1 MGRTCPWE
9 GYSVL
14 PCAGT
19 WGKRWLPGTIYYLEC
34 PGAGAGVLMCWWASS
49 LDGELQNSAS
59 VHLRGVPSVFCL
71 SGRLLWDQS
80 VESDSGCFSIVAST
94 QSMWYF
100 ACALKELDLSF
111 PQPFGSLGCKPPL
124 VFKAKHQG
132 CGGIASWCSYLGLG
146 CSVRDSNPLLLRGD
160 LCVCDIPSH
169 LRVTALSC
177 RSWLDFLAPNYLSQ
191 CFLKKLPLVLDML
204 FS

>member
-1 MGRTCPWE
+1 MGRTCPWK

-111 PQPFGSLGCKPPL
+111 PQPFGFPVCKPCLPSKPDDL
-124 VFKAKHQG
+124 GAHL
-132 CGGIASWCSYLGLG
+132 CGVVPPEWGVWYEAQISHYLGEPLQLWLPFHLWAAYLG
-146 CSVRDSNPLLLRGD
+146 VWVLILL
-160 LCVCDIPSH
+160 
-169 LRVTALSC
+169 
-177 RSWLDFLAPNYLSQ
+177 YLSPS
-191 CFLKKLPLVLDML
+191 CLIVV
-204 FS
+204 